1 MLEQQRIQYLNA
13 MGINLWM
20 PKTALPHAL
29 PPRWVWD
36 DLATEEAPDNTPKG
50 LLKDVMADVAPST
63 SAPQTPTIKHTD
75 TLRTQQAEPT
85 ADANTPNSASTPRFH
100 LIFLQVTPLT
110 VWVSSDPREH
120 DLLRRFA
127 YRVVTGMGKP
137 FDELQHVMGFQWPYL
152 ESKHEDQSE
161 PVAINALKAQ
171 WQYFQNLGV
180 QRCVQ
185 IGADAQQWLTRVDV
199 KPMFVAESLAELM
212 GSVEK
217 KRNLWLTLRDL
228 PEW

>member
-20 PKTALPHAL
+20 PKKALPHAL
-29 PPRWVWD
+29 PPRWVWE
-36 DLATEEAPDNTPKG
+36 DLAIENTPENTPKG
-50 LLKDVMADVAPST
+50 LLKDVMSDVTPSASTPPAERTEIFHSQKAP
-63 SAPQTPTIKHTD
+63 ATD
-75 TLRTQQAEPT
+75 LKTDP
-85 ADANTPNSASTPRFH
+85 SKASTPRFH
-100 LIFLQVTPLT
+100 LIFLHITPLT

-137 FDELQHVMGFQWPYL
+137 FDELQQVMGFQWPYI

-161 PVAINALKAQ
+161 PVAISALKAQ
-171 WQYFQNLGV
+171 WQYFKNLGV
-180 QRCVQ
+180 KHCVQ
-185 IGADAQQWLTRVDV
+185 IGADAQQWLARVDV
-199 KPMFVAESLAELM
+199 KPMFVAKSLAELM
-212 GSVEK
+212 GNVDQ
-217 KRNLWLTLRDL
+217 KRQLWLTLRDL